1 MASVTIQKW
10 STAAACGGQVNHI
23 YRTREHYG
31 NKDIDATLADYNEM
45 AGTAEEA
52 RARIRETLSRVDA
65 ETPPKRV
72 RADRKT
78 IAELCIPAP
87 RAGMSDQDARRFLTA
102 ACMEL
107 VRTPGMHV
115 VGIGLHGDEVH
126 EYVDP
131 YSKTH
136 VQSRLHVHV
145 LVVPDVPG
153 RGCNMK
159 SWLTKSRYR
168 EINQLLDR
176 VCERELGYSYQ
187 DGTQSRSRGDV
198 ERVKLASQ
206 RAEAAE
212 LTAKIDTLRQEK
224 AAAIAQIDMLRQK
237 QTGLTAQID
246 TQEAQIRALTA
257 RNDKLQ
263 QETAEARRMA
273 QDALQ
278 EYQTAAGRTQ
288 VEQQRAD
295 ELREEIN
302 RLDVVRELSTVPE
315 NRTLNEAKSTA
326 RKALM
331 GDNVVLPRREF
342 ESICS
347 LAETCWTNH
356 KAVLQMQRE
365 KDEAERNA
373 RFAEQAAE
381 QRARQITLEQAR
393 EQASRDRKL
402 GRYERMEREFP
413 QVFQEMD
420 ERMHTRTIDHDRGR
434 SR

>member
-10 STAAACGGQVNHI
+10 TTAGACGGQINHI

-31 NKDIDATLADYNEM
+31 NKDIDMTLANCNEM
-45 AGTAEEA
+45 AGTAEDA
-52 RARIRETLSRVDA
+52 RTRIRETIARVDA
-65 ETPPKRV
+65 ATPPKRI

-78 IAELCIPAP
+78 VAELCIPAP
-87 RAGMSDQDARRFLTA
+87 RVGMSDQDARRFLTA

-131 YSKTH
+131 DSKNR

-159 SWLTKSRYR
+159 SWLTKARYK
-168 EINQLLDR
+168 ELNQLLDQ
-176 VCERELGYSYQ
+176 VCERELGYTYQ
-187 DGTQSRSRGDV
+187 NGSGQQSRGDV
-198 ERVKLASQ
+198 ERMKQ
-206 RAEAAE
+206 RSLQAEAAE
-212 LTAKIDTLRQEK
+212 LTAKIDTMRQE
-224 AAAIAQIDMLRQK
+224 AAQLDK
-237 QTGLTAQID
+237 
-246 TQEAQIRALTA
+246 IR
-257 RNDKLQ
+257 
-263 QETAEARRMA
+263 QETRQDAAGATEAAKRAMERAEAAEMA
-273 QDALQ
+273 QKRS
-278 EYQTAAGRTQ
+278 EAAQKVSEDRLA
-288 VEQQRAD
+288 EAERRAD
-295 ELREEIN
+295 ELRKEID
-302 RLDVVRELSTVPE
+302 RLDVVRELSIVPE
-315 NRTLNEAKSTA
+315 NRTLTEAKATA
-326 RKALM
+326 RKTLM

-342 ESICS
+342 ESICD
-347 LAETCWTNH
+347 LAETCWVNH
-356 KAVLQMQRE
+356 RAVLQMQRE
-365 KDEAERNA
+365 KSDAERTA
-373 RFAEQAAE
+373 QQAEEQAE
-381 QRARQITLEQAR
+381 RRARQISLDEAR
-393 EQASRDRKL
+393 ERAGRDSRL

>member
-10 STAAACGGQVNHI
+10 STTAACGGQVSHI

-45 AGTAEEA
+45 AGTAEDA
-52 RARIRETLSRVDA
+52 RTRIRETIAQVDA
-65 ETPPKRV
+65 ATPPKRV

-102 ACMEL
+102 ACVEL
-107 VRTPGMHV
+107 MQVTSMHV

-131 YSKTH
+131 DSKSR

-159 SWLTKSRYR
+159 SWLTKARYK
-168 EINQLLDR
+168 ELNQLLDR
-176 VCERELGYSYQ
+176 VCERELGYTYQ
-187 DGTQSRSRGDV
+187 NGSGQQSRGDV
-198 ERVKLASQ
+198 ERMKQ
-206 RAEAAE
+206 RSLQAEAAE
-212 LTAKIDTLRQEK
+212 LTAKIDTMRQE
-224 AAAIAQIDMLRQK
+224 AAQLDK
-237 QTGLTAQID
+237 
-246 TQEAQIRALTA
+246 IR
-257 RNDKLQ
+257 
-263 QETAEARRMA
+263 QETRQDAARATEAAKRAMERAEAAEMA
-273 QDALQ
+273 QKRS
-278 EYQTAAGRTQ
+278 EAAQKASEDRLA
-288 VEQQRAD
+288 EAERRAD
-295 ELREEIN
+295 ELRKEID
-302 RLDVVRELSTVPE
+302 RLDVIRELSIVPE
-315 NRTLNEAKSTA
+315 NRTLTEAKATA
-326 RKALM
+326 RKTLM

-342 ESICS
+342 EGICD
-347 LAETCWTNH
+347 LAETCWVNH
-356 KAVLQMQRE
+356 RAVLQMQRE
-365 KDEAERNA
+365 KSDAERTA
-373 RFAEQAAE
+373 QQAEEQAE
-381 QRARQITLEQAR
+381 RRARQISLDEAR
-393 EQASRDRKL
+393 ERAGRDSRL

>member
-1 MASVTIQKW
+1 M
-10 STAAACGGQVNHI
+10 
-23 YRTREHYG
+23 
-31 NKDIDATLADYNEM
+31 
-45 AGTAEEA
+45 TAE
-52 RARIRETLSRVDA
+52 
-65 ETPPKRV
+65 
-72 RADRKT
+72 
-78 IAELCIPAP
+78 
-87 RAGMSDQDARRFLTA
+87 
-102 ACMEL
+102 
-107 VRTPGMHV
+107 
-115 VGIGLHGDEVH
+115 
-126 EYVDP
+126 
-131 YSKTH
+131 
-136 VQSRLHVHV
+136 
-145 LVVPDVPG
+145 
-153 RGCNMK
+153 
-159 SWLTKSRYR
+159 
-168 EINQLLDR
+168 
-176 VCERELGYSYQ
+176 
-187 DGTQSRSRGDV
+187 
-198 ERVKLASQ
+198 
-206 RAEAAE
+206 
-212 LTAKIDTLRQEK
+212 IDTLRQEK

-246 TQEAQIRALTA
+246 AQEAQIRALTA

-326 RKALM
+326 RKAFV

-413 QVFQEMD
+413 QVFREMD

>member
-31 NKDIDATLADYNEM
+31 NKDIDATLADCNEM
-45 AGTAEEA
+45 AGTAEDA
-52 RARIRETLSRVDA
+52 RTRVRETIAQVDA
-65 ETPPKRV
+65 ATPPKRV

-102 ACMEL
+102 ACVEL
-107 VRTPGMHV
+107 MQVTNMHV

-131 YSKTH
+131 DSKSL

-168 EINQLLDR
+168 ELNQLLGR

-187 DGTQSRSRGDV
+187 DGSGQRSRGDV
-198 ERVKLASQ
+198 ERMKQ
-206 RAEAAE
+206 RSLQAEAAE
-212 LTAKIDTLRQEK
+212 LTAKIDTMRQE
-224 AAAIAQIDMLRQK
+224 AARLDTIRQ
-237 QTGLTAQID
+237 QARLDAARA
-246 TQEAQIRALTA
+246 TQEADRATTRAKAAEQAQRRSEAAQKASEMQLEAAEQRLTQ
-257 RNDKLQ
+257 LQ
-263 QETAEARRMA
+263 S
-273 QDALQ
+273 
-278 EYQTAAGRTQ
+278 
-288 VEQQRAD
+288 RAD

-302 RLDVVRELSTVPE
+302 QLDVVRELSTVPE
-315 NRTLNEAKSTA
+315 NRTLTEAKATA
-326 RKALM
+326 RKTLM

-342 ESICS
+342 ESICD
-347 LAETCWTNH
+347 LAETCWVNH
-356 KAVLQMQRE
+356 RAVLQMQRE
-365 KDEAERNA
+365 KSDAERTA
-373 RFAEQAAE
+373 QQAEEQAE
-381 QRARQITLEQAR
+381 RRARQISLDEAR
-393 EQASRDRKL
+393 EHAKRDARL
-402 GRYERMEREFP
+402 GRYERMEQEFP
-413 QVFQEMD
+413 QAFREMD
-420 ERMHTRTIDHDRGR
+420 ARLTRAVEHDLVR
-434 SR
+434 

>member
-10 STAAACGGQVNHI
+10 STTAACGGQVSHI

-31 NKDIDATLADYNEM
+31 NKDIDATLADCNEM
-45 AGTAEEA
+45 AGTAEDA
-52 RARIRETLSRVDA
+52 RTRIRETIAQVDA
-65 ETPPKRV
+65 ATPPKRV

-102 ACMEL
+102 ACVEL
-107 VRTPGMHV
+107 MQVTSMHV

-131 YSKTH
+131 DSKSR

-168 EINQLLDR
+168 ELNQLLDR

-187 DGTQSRSRGDV
+187 DGSGQRSRGDV
-198 ERVKLASQ
+198 ERMKQ
-206 RAEAAE
+206 RSLQAEAAE
-212 LTAKIDTLRQEK
+212 LTAKIDTMRQEAARLDTIRQQARLDAARAAQEADKAVERAK
-224 AAAIAQIDMLRQK
+224 AAELAQRQS
-237 QTGLTAQID
+237 
-246 TQEAQIRALTA
+246 EALM
-257 RNDKLQ
+257 
-263 QETAEARRMA
+263 EATERR
-273 QDALQ
+273 
-278 EYQTAAGRTQ
+278 
-288 VEQQRAD
+288 VD
-295 ELREEIN
+295 ELREEID

-315 NRTLNEAKSTA
+315 NRTLTEAKSTA
-326 RKALM
+326 RKALI

>member
-10 STAAACGGQVNHI
+10 STTAACGGQVSHI

-31 NKDIDATLADYNEM
+31 NKDIDATLADCNEM
-45 AGTAEEA
+45 AGTAEDA
-52 RARIRETLSRVDA
+52 RTRIRETIAQVDA
-65 ETPPKRV
+65 AIPPKRV

-102 ACMEL
+102 ACVEL
-107 VRTPGMHV
+107 MQVTSMHV

-131 YSKTH
+131 DSKSR

-168 EINQLLDR
+168 ELNQLLDR

-187 DGTQSRSRGDV
+187 DGSGQRSRGDV
-198 ERVKLASQ
+198 ERMKQ
-206 RAEAAE
+206 RSLQAEAAE
-212 LTAKIDTLRQEK
+212 LTAKIDTMRQEAARLDTIRQQARLDAARAAQEADKAVERAK
-224 AAAIAQIDMLRQK
+224 AAELAQRQSEA
-237 QTGLTAQID
+237 AQR
-246 TQEAQIRALTA
+246 QSEALT
-257 RNDKLQ
+257 
-263 QETAEARRMA
+263 EATERR
-273 QDALQ
+273 
-278 EYQTAAGRTQ
+278 
-288 VEQQRAD
+288 VD
-295 ELREEIN
+295 ELREEID

-315 NRTLNEAKSTA
+315 NRTLTEAKSTA
-326 RKALM
+326 RKALI

>member
-10 STAAACGGQVNHI
+10 STTAACGGQVSHI

-31 NKDIDATLADYNEM
+31 NKDIDATLADCNEM
-45 AGTAEEA
+45 AGTAEDA
-52 RARIRETLSRVDA
+52 RTRIRETIAQVDA
-65 ETPPKRV
+65 ATPPKRV

-102 ACMEL
+102 ACVEL
-107 VRTPGMHV
+107 MQVTSMHV

-131 YSKTH
+131 DSKSR

-168 EINQLLDR
+168 ELNQLLDR

-187 DGTQSRSRGDV
+187 DGSGQRSRGDV
-198 ERVKLASQ
+198 ERMKQ
-206 RAEAAE
+206 RSLQAEAAE
-212 LTAKIDTLRQEK
+212 LTAKIDTMRQEAARLDTIRQQARLDAARAAQEADKAVERAK
-224 AAAIAQIDMLRQK
+224 AAELAQRQSEA
-237 QTGLTAQID
+237 AQR
-246 TQEAQIRALTA
+246 QSEALT
-257 RNDKLQ
+257 
-263 QETAEARRMA
+263 EATERR
-273 QDALQ
+273 
-278 EYQTAAGRTQ
+278 
-288 VEQQRAD
+288 VD
-295 ELREEIN
+295 ELREEID
-302 RLDVVRELSTVPE
+302 RLDVVRELSTIPE
-315 NRTLNEAKSTA
+315 NRTLTEAKSTA
-326 RKALM
+326 RKALI

>member
-10 STAAACGGQVNHI
+10 STAGACGGQVNHI

-31 NKDIDATLADYNEM
+31 NQDIDRALADRNEM
-45 AGTAEEA
+45 AGTAAEA
-52 RARIRETLSRVDA
+52 RARIRETIAQVDA
-65 ETPPKRV
+65 VTPPKRV

-78 IAELCIPAP
+78 VAELCIPAP
-87 RAGMSDQDARRFLTA
+87 RSGMSDQDSRRFLTA
-102 ACMEL
+102 ACIEL
-107 VRTPGMHV
+107 VNTPGMHV

-131 YSKTH
+131 YSKTR

-187 DGTQSRSRGDV
+187 DGTRSKSRGDV
-198 ERVKLASQ
+198 ERVKAESL

-212 LTAKIDTLRQEK
+212 LTAKIDNLRHEAAELDKTGQKARQDAVRAIQEADKATARAK
-224 AAAIAQIDMLRQK
+224 AAEQ
-237 QTGLTAQID
+237 
-246 TQEAQIRALTA
+246 A
-257 RNDKLQ
+257 RN
-263 QETAEARRMA
+263 ASEAVQKHSEA
-273 QDALQ
+273 
-278 EYQTAAGRTQ
+278 Q
-288 VEQQRAD
+288 VEQMQKRAD
-295 ELREEIN
+295 ELREEIDH
-302 RLDVVRELSTVPE
+302 LDVIRELSTVPE
-315 NRTLNEAKSTA
+315 NRTLNEAKAAA
-326 RKALM
+326 RRSLM
-331 GDNVVLPRREF
+331 GDNVVIPRREF

-356 KAVLQMQRE
+356 TAVLQMQRE

-381 QRARQITLEQAR
+381 QRARQITIEQAR

-413 QVFQEMD
+413 QVFREMD
-420 ERMHTRTIDHDRGR
+420 SRLTRTVEHERTR
-434 SR
+434 

>member
-10 STAAACGGQVNHI
+10 STAAACGGQVSHI

-31 NKDIDATLADYNEM
+31 NKDIDATLADCNEM
-45 AGTAEEA
+45 AGTAEDA
-52 RARIRETLSRVDA
+52 RTRIRETIAQVDA
-65 ETPPKRV
+65 ATPPKRV

-102 ACMEL
+102 ACVEL
-107 VRTPGMHV
+107 MQVTNMHV

-131 YSKTH
+131 DSKSR

-168 EINQLLDR
+168 ELNQLLDR

-187 DGTQSRSRGDV
+187 DGSGQRSRGDV
-198 ERVKLASQ
+198 ERMKQ
-206 RAEAAE
+206 RSLQAEAAE
-212 LTAKIDTLRQEK
+212 LTAKIDTMRQE
-224 AAAIAQIDMLRQK
+224 AARLDTIRQ
-237 QTGLTAQID
+237 QARLDAARA
-246 TQEAQIRALTA
+246 TQEADRAIARARAAEQAQRQSEAAQRQSETLTEA
-257 RNDKLQ
+257 
-263 QETAEARRMA
+263 AE
-273 QDALQ
+273 
-278 EYQTAAGRTQ
+278 
-288 VEQQRAD
+288 QRAD
-295 ELREEIN
+295 ELREEID
-302 RLDVVRELSTVPE
+302 RLDVVRELSAVPE
-315 NRTLNEAKSTA
+315 NTTLRDAKATA
-326 RKALM
+326 RKSLI
-331 GDNVVLPRREF
+331 GDNVTLPRREF

-356 KAVLQMQRE
+356 TAVLQMQRE
-365 KDEAERNA
+365 KSNAERAARWAEEQAERRAREISLDEARERANRDA
-373 RFAEQAAE
+373 R
-381 QRARQITLEQAR
+381 
-393 EQASRDRKL
+393 L
-402 GRYERMEREFP
+402 GRYERMEKEFP

-420 ERMHTRTIDHDRGR
+420 ERMHTRTMDHDRGR

>member
-31 NKDIDATLADYNEM
+31 NTDIDKSLADCNEM
-45 AGTAEEA
+45 AGTAEDA
-52 RARIRETLSRVDA
+52 RTRIRETIAQVDA
-65 ETPPKRV
+65 ATPPKRV

-107 VRTPGMHV
+107 VRAPGMHV

-131 YSKTH
+131 DSKNR

-159 SWLTKSRYR
+159 SWLTKARYK
-168 EINQLLDR
+168 ELNQLLDR
-176 VCERELGYSYQ
+176 VCERELGYAYQ
-187 DGTQSRSRGDV
+187 NGSGQQSRGDV
-198 ERVKLASQ
+198 ERMKQ
-206 RAEAAE
+206 RSLQAETAE
-212 LTAKIDTLRQEK
+212 LTAKIDTMRQE
-224 AAAIAQIDMLRQK
+224 AAQLDK
-237 QTGLTAQID
+237 
-246 TQEAQIRALTA
+246 IR
-257 RNDKLQ
+257 
-263 QETAEARRMA
+263 QETRQDAARATEAAKRAMERAEAAEMA
-273 QDALQ
+273 QKRS
-278 EYQTAAGRTQ
+278 EAAQKASEDRLA
-288 VEQQRAD
+288 EAERRAD
-295 ELREEIN
+295 ELRKEID
-302 RLDVVRELSTVPE
+302 RLDVVRELSIVPE
-315 NRTLNEAKSTA
+315 NRTLTEAKATA
-326 RKALM
+326 RKTFM

-342 ESICS
+342 ESICD
-347 LAETCWTNH
+347 LAETCWVNH
-356 KAVLQMQRE
+356 RAVLQMQRE
-365 KDEAERNA
+365 KSDAERTAQQAEEQAERRAKQISLDEARERA
-373 RFAEQAAE
+373 GRD
-381 QRARQITLEQAR
+381 
-393 EQASRDRKL
+393 SRL

-413 QVFQEMD
+413 QIFQEMD
-420 ERMHTRTIDHDRGR
+420 EWMHTRTIDHDRGR